1 MNMAPFIAMM
11 IMKARKSSLE
21 EGQARYRAYFVNT
34 ALYLAYK
41 ADTDTIL
48 QAEGKEDCIV
58 AE

>member
-11 IMKARKSSLE
+11 VMKARKTSLE
-21 EGQARYRAYFVNT
+21 AGQTRYRAYFMNT
-34 ALYLAYK
+34 VLYLAYK

-48 QAEGKEDCIV
+48 QAEGYEDCIV